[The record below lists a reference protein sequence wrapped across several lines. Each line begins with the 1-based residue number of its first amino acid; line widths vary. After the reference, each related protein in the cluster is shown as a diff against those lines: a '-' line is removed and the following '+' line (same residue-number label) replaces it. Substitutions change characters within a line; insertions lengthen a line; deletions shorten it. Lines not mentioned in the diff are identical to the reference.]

1 MGDFKNYL
9 SLISITHQMA
19 KIRILK
25 TVDVHVKFKLYWK
38 SVTDIVLVIKRQ
50 KVAWQCFNAESSV
63 WINRRILSLI
73 NLTYFSQFL
82 LCTQTNLDIEL
93 AYGLILIL
101 VRNRDTKQTFKGRA
115 ASILV
120 RAEVLTDWM
129 LILAPENKDG
139 EQ

>member
-25 TVDVHVKFKLYWK
+25 TVDVHVKLYWK
-38 SVTDIVLVIKRQ
+38 SETDIVLVIKRQ
-50 KVAWQCFNAESSV
+50 KVAWQCFNAESSI
-63 WINRRILSLI
+63 WLNRRILSLI
-73 NLTYFSQFL
+73 FLTYFSQFL
-82 LCTQTNLDIEL
+82 LCTQTNLNIEL

-120 RAEVLTDWM
+120 SAEVLTDWM